1 MHKTLKTALVIVA
14 CGGALAGTVG
24 TLLNNKQ
31 QVATKIYR
39 KDPTVRTLVQV
50 DTIHPAPLTFRTE
63 YLGTFVPNRE
73 VQLSAQQPGIV
84 TGVGVEEGQAV
95 RAGALIA
102 ALNTDEA
109 QAQLAA
115 VEASY
120 RDAQLNQRRYESVAR
135 ESEGVSQAQV
145 DKARLQTATSLGQ
158 LRQAQR
164 QVALGRITAPFS
176 GVITARNFDL
186 GTMLS
191 PSSPLVTLSD
201 VSALKLQISVPE
213 EAVQH
218 FRRGQRLQVRTDV
231 HPDAVYAGTVTQVAV
246 KSDDSHQYQVQVRVP
261 NSDRAALKGGMYGS
275 VVETRTTPATSLAIP
290 RKALL
295 GRADRPQVYVVQ
307 ADGRVALRDVQT
319 GRGTDEQL
327 EILGGLRAGEVVVT
341 SGQAD
346 LTPGVAVAMA
356 R

>member
-1 MHKTLKTALVIVA
+1 MA

-24 TLLNNKQ
+24 TLLHNQ
-31 QVATKIYR
+31 RQVAAKIYR
-39 KDPTVRTLVQV
+39 KDPAARVLVQV
-50 DTIHPAPLTFRTE
+50 DTLQPAALTFRAE

-73 VQLSAQQPGIV
+73 VQLSAQQPGLV
-84 TGVGVEEGQAV
+84 TKVGVEEGQAV

-109 QAQLAA
+109 QTQLVAAQAN
-115 VEASY
+115 Y
-120 RDAQLNQRRYESVAR
+120 RDAQLNQRRYERVAR

-145 DKARLQTATSLGQ
+145 DKARLQTETSLAQ

-176 GVITARNFDL
+176 GVITARRFDL
-186 GTMLS
+186 GTLLS

-201 VSALKLQISVPE
+201 VSALKLEISVPE

-218 FRRGQRLQVRTDV
+218 FRRGQRLQVRT
-231 HPDAVYAGTVTQVAV
+231 AVQPGVVYPGTVSQVAV
-246 KSDDSHQYQVQVRVP
+246 TGDDSHQYQVQVRVP
-261 NSDRAALKGGMYGS
+261 NSGRAALKGGMYGS
-275 VVETRTTPATSLAIP
+275 VLETQTTPTTSLAVA

-307 ADGRVALRDVQT
+307 PGGRVALRDVQI
-319 GRGTDEQL
+319 GRGTDEQV
-327 EILGGLRAGEVVVT
+327 EVLGGLRAGEVVVT
-341 SGQAD
+341 SGQAE
-346 LTPGVAVAMA
+346 LTPGLAVAIA